1 MEHIGMKLTEEHVRW
16 AALGGSILG
25 GGGGGSAK
33 TGAEFGDLAVRFSQL
48 ELTPLDQIDP
58 ETVVVT
64 ASMVGAPA
72 AQEKFVS
79 PADMMRC
86 VELFTQ
92 STGIRPGGIVT
103 NENGGGSTF
112 NGWLEASMLGI
123 PLIDAPCNG
132 RAHPTGVMG
141 SLLLRIHS
149 LRQLEQLLIL
159 LCFFSS
165 MLITNDVALITFV
178 PFALELLR
186 MVNRKDRIVP
196 VVVCQTLAA
205 NLGSMTTPV
214 GNPQNLYLYS
224 HFELSLDTFI
234 RSIGPFSLLSL
245 VLLLLVTMFTPRE
258 TISLDTAGR
267 DTTSDETFPKRCLFC
282 CLGMFFLC
290 LCTVAGLLP
299 LPILFICILAI
310 GCLAD
315 PKIFCQVDYSLILTF
330 IGFFIFIGNL
340 KHIPA
345 VSSLLSSMI
354 TGHEVI
360 VSVLASQVISNVPA
374 AILLSGFTE
383 KGVSL
388 LIGTNLGGLGTLI
401 ASMASLISYKYIVR
415 SCPEK
420 KGIYFRWFTIANAGF
435 LAVLMAVYFLVFYSI

>member
-1 MEHIGMKLTEEHVRW
+1 MIQKVSSFLKKDTVLTI
-16 AALGGSILG
+16 AL
-25 GGGGGSAK
+25 A
-33 TGAEFGDLAVRFSQL
+33 LAVLSMFIIPPSAGYLGYLDLHTLILLFGLMTATTGLQNIGFFRQL
-48 ELTPLDQIDP
+48 GEL
-58 ETVVVT
+58 
-64 ASMVGAPA
+64 
-72 AQEKFVS
+72 
-79 PADMMRC
+79 
-86 VELFTQ
+86 
-92 STGIRPGGIVT
+92 
-103 NENGGGSTF
+103 
-112 NGWLEASMLGI
+112 
-123 PLIDAPCNG
+123 
-132 RAHPTGVMG
+132 
-141 SLLLRIHS
+141 LLLRIHS

-214 GNPQNLYLYS
+214 VNPQNLYLYS

-360 VSVLASQVISNVPA
+360 VSVLASQIISNVPA

-383 KGVSL
+383 KGVPL
-388 LIGTNLGGLGTLI
+388 LI
-401 ASMASLISYKYIVR
+401 
-415 SCPEK
+415 
-420 KGIYFRWFTIANAGF
+420 
-435 LAVLMAVYFLVFYSI
+435 

>member
-1 MEHIGMKLTEEHVRW
+1 MIQKVSSFLKKDTVLTI
-16 AALGGSILG
+16 AL
-25 GGGGGSAK
+25 A
-33 TGAEFGDLAVRFSQL
+33 LAVLSMFIIPPSAGYL
-48 ELTPLDQIDP
+48 GYLDLHTLILLFGLM
-58 ETVVVT
+58 T
-64 ASMVGAPA
+64 ASTGL
-72 AQEKFVS
+72 QNIGFF
-79 PADMMRC
+79 RQLG
-86 VELFTQ
+86 EL
-92 STGIRPGGIVT
+92 
-103 NENGGGSTF
+103 
-112 NGWLEASMLGI
+112 
-123 PLIDAPCNG
+123 
-132 RAHPTGVMG
+132 
-141 SLLLRIHS
+141 LLLRIHS

-165 MLITNDVALITFV
+165 MLITNDVSLITFV

-360 VSVLASQVISNVPA
+360 VSVLASQVISNVPT

-435 LAVLMAVYFLVFYSI
+435 LVILMAVYFLVFYSIR